1 MLFACILPLK
11 RKDVHFRRETFM
23 NWFLFYQ
30 KWNQVM
36 SKEYLGTENNPTCFN
51 SHLFGA
57 KRQDA
62 VFKVRPHTFH
72 AAFPKRKGE
81 RSIKKLTFIRSP
93 VSLCLNWHE
102 SNESW
107 KLERNTLI

>member
-1 MLFACILPLK
+1 
-11 RKDVHFRRETFM
+11 M

-51 SHLFGA
+51 CHLFSA

-62 VFKVRPHTFH
+62 VLKARPHTLLLLFQK
-72 AAFPKRKGE
+72 KRE
-81 RSIKKLTFIRSP
+81 NILLRCELLFTQ
-93 VSLCLNWHE
+93 
-102 SNESW
+102 
-107 KLERNTLI
+107 

>member
-1 MLFACILPLK
+1 
-11 RKDVHFRRETFM
+11 M

-51 SHLFGA
+51 YHLFGA

-62 VFKVRPHTFH
+62 VFKVRSHTLL

-81 RSIKKLTFIRSP
+81 HFI
-93 VSLCLNWHE
+93 
-102 SNESW
+102 
-107 KLERNTLI
+107 